1 MGLSAKETV
10 DAAQVINNATTTAL
24 RICLMYISPW
34 DEKSYLIKYASE
46 PKPSQGGD
54 DGMFENRAIFT
65 TTVPEAQAPTTVPE
79 AQQSAVQ
86 FGRWTDQTEEL
97 LNV

>member
-65 TTVPEAQAPTTVPE
+65 TTVPEAQ
-79 AQQSAVQ
+79 QRAVQ